1 MSCPESFPESC
12 PEYGLAARQMLLG
25 VARTAIDLGLDSRG
39 AIDVDVVVDIDA
51 LQPQLREPRATF
63 ITLRKFDALRGCTGS
78 LEPRRPLVEDV
89 AENACH
95 TAFYDPR
102 FPQLVR
108 GELDDVR
115 VEISILS
122 PLAQM
127 RVSSERD
134 LLEQLV
140 PTMGLVIES
149 AGRRGTF
156 LPKVWES
163 LPDPAE
169 FLAELKRKAGIPVDG
184 WPPDMRVLRYHT
196 ETFAEGVAL
205 P

>member
-1 MSCPESFPESC
+1 MSCPEYDP
-12 PEYGLAARQMLLG
+12 AARQTLLG
-25 VARTAIDLGLDSRG
+25 VARKAIDLGLDSHG
-39 AIDVDVVVDIDA
+39 AIDASVVVDIDG

-63 ITLRKFDALRGCTGS
+63 ITLRKFAALRGCTGS

-95 TAFYDPR
+95 TAFDDPR

-108 GELDDVR
+108 AELDDVR

-122 PLAQM
+122 PLSEM

-134 LLEQLV
+134 LLDRLNPV
-140 PTMGLVIES
+140 MGLVIES

-169 FLAELKRKAGIPVDG
+169 FLAELKHKAGIPVG
-184 WPPDMRVLRYHT
+184 SWPDDVRVLRYHT
-196 ETFAEGVAL
+196 ETFAEGSAL